1 MDSTAWSKGLDV
13 TAGGRG
19 IVSHAGVVLLRALA
33 DRTGLTGGLSGALA
47 RRGFVPVHDRGRVL
61 ADLAVA
67 IADGAT
73 VISDF
78 AVLAGQREVL
88 GPVASVPTVWRA
100 LEEIAS
106 GGPKTARGV
115 AAAVNAARVAAWE
128 GIVARHGT
136 MPGVRIA
143 DRVLGDVIC
152 IRLDAT
158 VTPACSDKEGA
169 EPNFKGFGH
178 HPLLAYCDNT
188 DEALAGMMRPGRAGS
203 NTVAD
208 HLRVLDEAITA
219 VPAKYRRKL
228 MVTLDGAG
236 ASHDLITRLDKLAA
250 RRGRQL
256 TYSVGWAVG
265 ERERDAIAGVPA
277 NAWEQAVDGHGEVRE
292 RRADGACPD
301 SRCGHRRCWV
311 EEAHV
316 TELTALLRAGRAGD
330 QLAAWPES
338 MRVLAR
344 RERPHPGAQLTLFET
359 RDGWRYTLWVTNLP
373 AASRGWRSRLPYIDA
388 AHRVH
393 ARVEDRIRT
402 GKDCGI
408 GHFPSRSLA
417 INTAW
422 LTASLLAATLLAWLR
437 HLALDG
443 DLARSEPKALR
454 YRVLHTAARLVRG
467 ARRRQLRIPAAW
479 PWADDITQAW
489 RHITALPQAP

>member
-1 MDSTAWSKGLDV
+1 
-13 TAGGRG
+13 
-19 IVSHAGVVLLRALA
+19 VVLLRALA
-33 DRTGLTGGLSGALA
+33 DRTGLTSGLSLALA
-47 RRGFVPVHDRGRVL
+47 RRGFLPLHDRGRVL

-67 IADGAT
+67 IADGAA

-78 AVLAGQREVL
+78 AVMSGQREVL

-106 GGPKTARGV
+106 GGPKTARRV
-115 AAAVNAARVAAWE
+115 TAAVNAARAAAWA
-128 GIVARHGT
+128 GIAARHQK

-143 DRVLGDVIC
+143 DKVLDDVIC

-188 DEALAGMMRPGRAGS
+188 DEALAGMMRPGSAGS

-208 HLRVLDEAITA
+208 HLRVLDEAVTA

-228 MVTLDGAG
+228 MVTVDGAG
-236 ASHDLITRLDKLAA
+236 ASHGLITCLDKLAS
-250 RRGRQL
+250 RPGRQL
-256 TYSVGWAVG
+256 TYSVGWALG

-277 NAWEQAVDGHGEVRE
+277 RAWEQAVDGRGQVRE
-292 RRADGACPD
+292 RRAEDACAG
-301 SRCGHRRCWV
+301 RGCGHRRCWV

-316 TELTALLRAGRAGD
+316 TELTALLRDGRTD
-330 QLAAWPES
+330 QLAAWPET
-338 MRVLAR
+338 MRVFAR

-359 RDGWRYTLWVTNLP
+359 RDGWRYTLWVSNLP
-373 AASRGWRSRLPYIDA
+373 AAERGWRSRLPYIDA

-443 DLARSEPKALR
+443 DLASAEPKALR
-454 YRVLHTAARLVRG
+454 YRVLHAAGRIIRG

-479 PWADDITQAW
+479 PWADDITAAW
-489 RHITALPQAP
+489 QQITAMPQAP

>member
-1 MDSTAWSKGLDV
+1 MHCTAWSKRLDV
-13 TAGGRG
+13 TAGGQG
-19 IVSHAGVVLLRALA
+19 IVSHSGVVLLRALA
-33 DRTGLTGGLSGALA
+33 DRTGLTSGLSKGLA
-47 RRGFVPVHDRGRVL
+47 RRGFTPLHDRGRVL
-61 ADLAVA
+61 TDVAVA

-78 AVLAGQREVL
+78 AVMAGQREVL

-100 LEEIAS
+100 LEEIAA
-106 GGPKTARGV
+106 GGPKTARRV
-115 AAAVNAARVAAWE
+115 TAAVNAARAAAWE

-143 DRVLGDVIC
+143 DKVLDDVIC

-169 EPNFKGFGH
+169 EANFKGFGH

-188 DEALAGMMRPGRAGS
+188 DEALAGMMRPGSAGS
-203 NTVAD
+203 NTAAD
-208 HLRVLDEAITA
+208 HLRVLDEAIAA
-219 VPAKYRRKL
+219 VPARYRRKL
-228 MVTLDGAG
+228 MVTVDGAG
-236 ASHDLITRLDKLAA
+236 ASHGLITRLDELAC

-256 TYSVGWAVG
+256 TYSVGWVLG
-265 ERERDAIAGVPA
+265 ERERDAITGVPA
-277 NAWEQAVDGHGEVRE
+277 KAWEQAVDGRGEVRE
-292 RRADGACPD
+292 RRADDACAQRD
-301 SRCGHRRCWV
+301 CGHRRCWV

-316 TELTALLRAGRAGD
+316 TELTALLRQGRGGD
-330 QLAAWPES
+330 QLAAWPEP
-338 MRVLAR
+338 MRVFAR

-373 AASRGWRSRLPYIDA
+373 ATARGWRSQLPYIDA

-443 DLARSEPKALR
+443 DLAKAEPKALR
-454 YRVLHTAARLVRG
+454 YRVLHAAARLVRG

-479 PWADDITQAW
+479 PWAGDITTAW
-489 RHITALPQAP
+489 QQITALPQAP